1 MRLQREVYQ
10 VAKSLVMATT
20 MHRLQISLPKWEA
33 QFLREQA
40 EKADVSIAEI
50 IRRLVRREK
59 EAELAHGTI
68 DSLWGIV
75 GLVEDH
81 TPLLGNTPVSEKPEI
96 YLTDLALSREQNT
109 PKGLVKIPSKRSRLK
124 K

>member
-1 MRLQREVYQ
+1 
-10 VAKSLVMATT
+10 MATT

-59 EAELAHGTI
+59 EAELAQGTI

-75 GLVEDH
+75 GLAEDH
-81 TPLLGNTPVSEKPEI
+81 ASLIDNTPVSERPEI
-96 YLTDLALSREQNT
+96 YLTDIILSKERKT
-109 PKGLVKIPSKRSRLK
+109 PKDLAKIPSKRSRLK